1 MECGD
6 LSPLLVGGGWTPDRR
21 IKPQTGGCDL
31 SQRPRRRLAGALQR
45 RRKKTLS
52 TNERDL
58 IVGGQAVIEG
68 VMMRTP
74 NAYAVAVRKADGT
87 IVNISARL
95 PKWSDKYPL
104 LKLPVLRGSAVL
116 VQSMGLG
123 IKALNYSANEAFGD
137 AQEAETKEVRVALTP
152 AVIEGEGDFAG
163 LTGAIPGLFPV
174 PTQKRAKDEMK
185 KGGTA
190 AAAGSIIFAMIFNL
204 LLFVAAPLLLTN
216 ALFIGAGWAPSPAA
230 TETTAGSRQTPGAA
244 ANVSDGSSTNAGSE
258 TVNDAW
264 YSRGRRTVKTYL
276 HPVRPSVAFNLID
289 GGIRMSF
296 FLIMIFSFSL
306 LKDIRRVFE
315 YHGAEHKTVFT
326 WEKGLALTV
335 ANARPQ
341 PRQHPRCGT
350 SFLMVVMLVSIALF
364 SVIKFD
370 SLVYNFLVRVAL
382 VPLVAGLSYEI
393 IRLSAKKESGWFFK
407 LITKPGV
414 WLQNITTQEP
424 DDGQLE
430 VAIEALKESLKLEP
444 QTGEAALAP
453 LS

>member
-1 MECGD
+1 M
-6 LSPLLVGGGWTPDRR
+6 STP
-21 IKPQTGGCDL
+21 
-31 SQRPRRRLAGALQR
+31 
-45 RRKKTLS
+45 
-52 TNERDL
+52 ERDL

-74 NAYAVAVRKADGT
+74 NAYAIAVRKADGT
-87 IVNISARL
+87 IVNTAASL

-104 LKLPVLRGSAVL
+104 LKLPVLRGGAVL

-123 IKALNYSANEAFGD
+123 IKALNYSANEAF
-137 AQEAETKEVRVALTP
+137 AEAEEAKAEEVKVALSP

-163 LTGAIPGLFPV
+163 LTGAVPGLFPV
-174 PTQKRAKDEMK
+174 PTQKRSRDELK
-185 KGGTA
+185 KGTTA
-190 AAAGSIIFAMIFNL
+190 AAAGSIIFALIFNV

-216 ALFIGAGWAPSPAA
+216 ALFIGAGWATTPSANTAPAPA
-230 TETTAGSRQTPGAA
+230 TQTSTT
-244 ANVSDGSSTNAGSE
+244 
-258 TVNDAW
+258 TVEPENEAW
-264 YSRGRRTVKTYL
+264 YSNAWSTVRTYL

-289 GGIRMSF
+289 GLIRMTF

-306 LKDIRRVFE
+306 LKDIRRVFQ

-326 WEKGLALTV
+326 WEAGLPLTV
-335 ANARPQ
+335 ENARPQ

-350 SFLMVVMLVSIALF
+350 SFLMVVMLVAIVLF

-370 SLVYNFLVRVAL
+370 SLLLNFLIRIAL
-382 VPLVAGLSYEI
+382 MPVVAGLSYEI
-393 IRLSAKKESGWFFK
+393 IRLSAKKESSWFFK
-407 LITKPGV
+407 LMTRPGV

-424 DDGQLE
+424 DDKQLE

-444 QTGEAALAP
+444 KTAEPAPAP

>member
-1 MECGD
+1 M
-6 LSPLLVGGGWTPDRR
+6 
-21 IKPQTGGCDL
+21 
-31 SQRPRRRLAGALQR
+31 
-45 RRKKTLS
+45 S

-74 NAYAVAVRKADGT
+74 NAYAIAVRKADGT
-87 IVNISARL
+87 IVNIAARM
-95 PKWSDKYPL
+95 PKWSDKYPI

-137 AQEAETKEVRVALTP
+137 AQEAEASTAKEFRVALTP
-152 AVIEGEGDFAG
+152 AAIEGEGDFAG
-163 LTGAIPGLFPV
+163 LTGAVPGLFPV
-174 PTQKRAKDEMK
+174 PTQKRSRDEMK

-190 AAAGSIIFAMIFNL
+190 AAAGSIVFAIIFNI
-204 LLFVAAPLLLTN
+204 LLFIAAPLLLTN
-216 ALFIGAGWAPSPAA
+216 ALFIAAGWAPSPDTAA
-230 TETTAGSRQTPGAA
+230 VSAPAVPGNSPNSG
-244 ANVSDGSSTNAGSE
+244 ANSVANQPGTKPEAS
-258 TVNDAW
+258 DAW
-264 YSRGRRTVKTYL
+264 YTKAWATVRTYL
-276 HPVRPSVAFNLID
+276 HPVRPSISFNLID
-289 GGIRMSF
+289 GLIRMTF

-326 WEKGLALTV
+326 WEAGLPLTV
-335 ANARPQ
+335 ENARPQ

-350 SFLMVVMLVSIALF
+350 SFLMVVMLVSIVLF

-370 SLVYNFLVRVAL
+370 SLVYNFLVRLAL
-382 VPLVAGLSYEI
+382 FPLVAGLSYEI

-407 LITKPGV
+407 LITRPGV

-424 DDGQLE
+424 DDQQLE

-444 QTGEAALAP
+444 QSGEPALAP

>member
-1 MECGD
+1 MSVPKDLDRQEC
-6 LSPLLVGGGWTPDRR
+6 LSYKE
-21 IKPQTGGCDL
+21 KP
-31 SQRPRRRLAGALQR
+31 
-45 RRKKTLS
+45 LS

-74 NAYAVAVRKADGT
+74 NAYAIAVRKADGT
-87 IVNISARL
+87 IVNIAARL

-123 IKALNYSANEAFGD
+123 IKALNFSANEAFAD
-137 AQEAETKEVRVALTP
+137 AQEAEVEEVQIALTP

-163 LTGAIPGLFPV
+163 ITGAVPGLFPI
-174 PTQKRAKDEMK
+174 PTQKRSRDELK
-185 KGGTA
+185 KGGTT
-190 AAAGSIIFAMIFNL
+190 AAAGSIIFALFFNV

-216 ALFIGAGWAPSPAA
+216 ALFIAAGWAPTPSVASTVQQPPASRVNESPNAA
-230 TETTAGSRQTPGAA
+230 TEN
-244 ANVSDGSSTNAGSE
+244 ANG
-258 TVNDAW
+258 AW
-264 YSRGRRTVKTYL
+264 YTRAWTATKTYL
-276 HPVRPSVAFNLID
+276 HPVRPSIAFNLVD
-289 GGIRMSF
+289 GVIRMSF

-306 LKDIRRVFE
+306 LKDLRRVFE

-326 WEKGLALTV
+326 WEAGLPLTV

-350 SFLMVVMLVSIALF
+350 SFLMIVMLVSIVLF
-364 SVIKFD
+364 SIVKFD
-370 SLVYNFLVRVAL
+370 SLVYNFLVRLAL
-382 VPLVAGLSYEI
+382 IPIVAGVSYEI
-393 IRLSAKKESGWFFK
+393 IRVSAKKESGWFFK
-407 LITKPGV
+407 AITRPGV

-424 DDGQLE
+424 DDQQLE

-444 QTGEAALAP
+444 QPAEAALAP
-453 LS
+453 MS

>member
-1 MECGD
+1 M
-6 LSPLLVGGGWTPDRR
+6 STP
-21 IKPQTGGCDL
+21 
-31 SQRPRRRLAGALQR
+31 
-45 RRKKTLS
+45 
-52 TNERDL
+52 ERDL

-74 NAYAVAVRKADGT
+74 SAYAIAVRKPDGT
-87 IVNISARL
+87 IVNTAARL
-95 PKWSDKYPL
+95 PKWSDKYPV
-104 LKLPVLRGSAVL
+104 LKLPVVRGGAVL

-123 IKALNYSANEAFGD
+123 IKALNYSASEAFE
-137 AQEAETKEVRVALTP
+137 EAEQAKTEEVKIALSP

-163 LTGAIPGLFPV
+163 LTGAVPGLFPV
-174 PTQKRAKDEMK
+174 PTEKRSKDELK
-185 KGGTA
+185 KGTNTA
-190 AAAGSIIFAMIFNL
+190 AVGSIIFALIFNV

-216 ALFIGAGWAPSPAA
+216 ALFIAVGWAPPA
-230 TETTAGSRQTPGAA
+230 TTASQTPGTTTSIAD
-244 ANVSDGSSTNAGSE
+244 NTTVDENA
-258 TVNDAW
+258 AW
-264 YSRGRRTVKTYL
+264 YTRTWEAVRPYL
-276 HPVRPSVAFNLID
+276 RPVRPSVAFNLID
-289 GGIRMSF
+289 GLIRMTF

-306 LKDIRRVFE
+306 LKDIRRVFQ

-326 WEKGLALTV
+326 WEAGLPLTV

-350 SFLMVVMLVSIALF
+350 SFLMVVMLVAILLF

-370 SLVYNFLVRVAL
+370 ALTLNFLVRIVL
-382 VPLVAGLSYEI
+382 IPVVAGLSYEI
-393 IRLSAKKESGWFFK
+393 IRLSAKKEGSWIFK

-424 DDGQLE
+424 DDLQLE

-444 QTGEAALAP
+444 QNEEPVLAP

>member
-1 MECGD
+1 M
-6 LSPLLVGGGWTPDRR
+6 DRR
-21 IKPQTGGCDL
+21 ECLSHGKTKP
-31 SQRPRRRLAGALQR
+31 
-45 RRKKTLS
+45 LS

-116 VQSMGLG
+116 IQSMGLG

-137 AQEAETKEVRVALTP
+137 AQEADEKEVRVALTP

-163 LTGAIPGLFPV
+163 LTGAVPGLFPV
-174 PTQKRAKDEMK
+174 PTEKRAKDEMK

-190 AAAGSIIFAMIFNL
+190 AAAGSIIFAMIFNV

-216 ALFIGAGWAPSPAA
+216 ALFIGAGWAPSPTSPAVA
-230 TETTAGSRQTPGAA
+230 VAVTPAVSVAEGSTTTVPVEG
-244 ANVSDGSSTNAGSE
+244 NA
-258 TVNDAW
+258 AW
-264 YSRGRRTVKTYL
+264 YSRAWGTVKTYL

-289 GGIRMSF
+289 GAIRMSF

-350 SFLMVVMLVSIALF
+350 SFLMVVMLVSIVLF

-370 SLVYNFLVRVAL
+370 SLVYNFLVRLAL

-393 IRLSAKKESGWFFK
+393 IRLSARKEGGWFFK
-407 LITKPGV
+407 MITRPGV

-424 DDGQLE
+424 DDQQLE

-444 QTGEAALAP
+444 QTGDAALAP